1 MLCAMPG
8 DDTLSIVLAV
18 CTGLGL
24 AAACG
29 FRVFLPL
36 FVLSIA
42 ARAGQVTVVE
52 GFDWLGSTPAL
63 VVFAVASVVEIAA
76 YYIPVVDNLLDT
88 IATPAAA
95 VAGAIVASAM
105 LVELE
110 PWLRWTLGI
119 VAGGGL
125 AASIQIPTAAMR
137 GGSTVTTAGLANP
150 GIATGELLAAGLVSG
165 IAVLAPIVVPMLV
178 LALIAGAIQWRRK
191 RRKDNRRGRG
201 EPQDR
206 T

>member
-1 MLCAMPG
+1 MARAMTG
-8 DDTLSIVLAV
+8 DDTLSIVFAV

-36 FVLSIA
+36 LALSVA
-42 ARAGQVTVVE
+42 ARADQLTLAE
-52 GFDWLGSTPAL
+52 GFAWIGSTPAL
-63 VVFAVASVVEIAA
+63 VVFAVAAAVEIAA
-76 YYIPVVDNLLDT
+76 YYIPLVDNLLDT

-95 VAGAIVASAM
+95 VAGTVVASAM

-178 LALIAGAIQWRRK
+178 IALVAGAIQWRRK
-191 RRKDNRRGRG
+191 RRKNNHGGHG
-201 EPQDR
+201 EPRGQA
-206 T
+206 

>member
-1 MLCAMPG
+1 MNG
-8 DDTLSIVLAV
+8 DDTLSIVFAI

-36 FVLSIA
+36 LALSIA
-42 ARAGQVTVVE
+42 ARAGQVMPVE
-52 GFDWLGSTPAL
+52 SFAWIASTPAL
-63 VVFAVASVVEIAA
+63 IAFAAATVLEVVA
-76 YYIPVVDNLLDT
+76 YYVPVVDNLLDT

-95 VAGAIVASAM
+95 VAGTIVASAM
-105 LVELE
+105 MVELE

-125 AASIQIPTAAMR
+125 ATAIQIPTAAMR
-137 GGSTVTTAGLANP
+137 GGSTVSTAGVANF
-150 GIATGELLAAGLVSG
+150 GIATGEAFAASLVSG
-165 IAVLAPIVVPMLV
+165 IAVLTPIVVPMIV

-191 RRKDNRRGRG
+191 RRRVSSDA
-201 EPQDR
+201 
-206 T
+206 